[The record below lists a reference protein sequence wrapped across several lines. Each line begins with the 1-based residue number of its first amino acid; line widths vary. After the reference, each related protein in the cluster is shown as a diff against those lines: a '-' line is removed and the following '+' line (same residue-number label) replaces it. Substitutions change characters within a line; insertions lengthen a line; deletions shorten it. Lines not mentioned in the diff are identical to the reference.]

1 MNLRVRTV
9 HALSAMATATLD
21 RDTALGIDERQ
32 EAEQRKERKVGRK
45 CDTKQTSQSRRSTA
59 QNSKWPNPN
68 SRNPKKGYSRGS
80 PLLPPA
86 ISYVLRSEPHF
97 SAQGT

>member
-21 RDTALGIDERQ
+21 RDTALGIDERR
-32 EAEQRKERKVGRK
+32 EAEQKEEREVERMIYTKRSAKKERW
-45 CDTKQTSQSRRSTA
+45 TA
-59 QNSKWPNPN
+59 QNPKWPSPN

-86 ISYVLRSEPHF
+86 ISYV
-97 SAQGT
+97 